1 MSHDLI
7 NSIWLA
13 ASFLGLFGFA
23 EVLYHYLHIKAEL
36 TRKLVHFGT
45 GILTFLFP
53 VFLSSHIWVLALC
66 ASFALILIVSLKFKL
81 LPSINAVDRITWG
94 SLCYP
99 LAVYVCFVMY
109 EFNDKQSILFYLPIL
124 ILAICDP
131 LAALVG
137 KRWPWG
143 KYSIFGNHKS
153 LAGSLVFFILAS
165 ILSYIYIRN
174 YASLNMGVLFPTL
187 TIALVA
193 AIAEAISNKGFD
205 NITIPIAVVISTL
218 FFL

>member
-7 NSIWLA
+7 NTIWLS

-23 EVLYHYLHIKAEL
+23 EVLYHFLHIKAEL

-81 LPSINAVDRITWG
+81 LPSINAVNRITWG

-99 LAVYVCFVMY
+99 LSVYICFIAY
-109 EFNDKQSILFYLPIL
+109 EFNGNQSILFYLPIL
-124 ILAICDP
+124 LLAICDP

-153 LAGSLVFFILAS
+153 LAGSLVFFITAS
-165 ILSYIYIRN
+165 IFSFFYIQQ
-174 YASLNMGVLFPTL
+174 YAVLNLGVLIPAIL
-187 TIALVA
+187 IALFATV
-193 AIAEAISNKGFD
+193 AEATSNKGFD
-205 NITIPIAVVISTL
+205 NITIPLAVVICSL
-218 FFL
+218 VLL

>member
-137 KRWPWG
+137 KRWPWV

-153 LAGSLVFFILAS
+153 LAGSFVFFILAS

>member
-13 ASFLGLFGFA
+13 ASFIGLFGFA
-23 EVLYHYLHIKAEL
+23 ELLYHFLHIKAEL

-66 ASFALILIVSLKFKL
+66 ASFALILIVSLQFKL

-99 LAVYVCFVMY
+99 LAVYICFVAN
-109 EFNDKQSILFYLPIL
+109 EFNGNKSILFYLPIL

-153 LAGSLVFFILAS
+153 LAGSFVFFIIAS
-165 ILSYIYIRN
+165 ILSCFYIQQ
-174 YASLNMGVLFPTL
+174 YAALNLGVLIPAL
-187 TIALVA
+187 LIALVA
-193 AIAEAISNKGFD
+193 TVAEAISNKGFD
-205 NITIPIAVVISTL
+205 NITIPLAVAITSL
-218 FFL
+218 FLI

>member
-1 MSHDLI
+1 MSLDLI

-23 EVLYHYLHIKAEL
+23 ELLYHYLHIKAEI

-99 LAVYVCFVMY
+99 LAVYVCFVVY
-109 EFNDKQSILFYLPIL
+109 EFNGKHSILFYLPIL

-153 LAGSLVFFILAS
+153 LAGSLVFFILAC

-174 YASLNMGVLFPTL
+174 YASLNMGVLFPAL
-187 TIALVA
+187 LIAFVA

-205 NITIPIAVVISTL
+205 NITIPMAVVISTL